1 MKILAQILLILMQ
14 IFLGIFESKCN
25 DKLQVMFYQLEIFL
39 IFLVMMILI
48 SL

>member
-1 MKILAQILLILMQ
+1 MKILAQILLFIMQ
-14 IFLGIFESKCN
+14 IILCNFETKSK
-25 DKLQVMFYQLEIFL
+25 DRLQTMFYQLEEFL